1 MPRPAVSPGRL
12 LERTGD
18 GAPRGMTVHDRTRLT
33 GRLRH
38 LIRIANRSR
47 DHGSPA
53 SPGFLM
59 CWRPPGQVRA
69 MRAARRLDSRAGP
82 RVSVPASG
90 LRRKPAGVGDR
101 DRRCALVTAA
111 PAGPDAGRPGNICA
125 CWASGGSAVAGQKKM
140 RTAPGGE
147 RGGAVREVVPELVG
161 FCALG
166 DSLAST
172 PAAHRLA
179 RCAVGLPKL
188 RFRRALR
195 RRREPGARRRC
206 RCCSRSPPEGPA
218 AGDRR

>member
-125 CWASGGSAVAGQKKM
+125 CWASGGSAVAGQKKCA
-140 RTAPGGE
+140 RPQGE
-147 RGGAVREVVPELVG
+147 REGGP
-161 FCALG
+161 CARLCLNWWAFAPLET
-166 DSLAST
+166 SLAST